1 MSGSG
6 GGSPGAG
13 IRVSPGAELHVGAVV
28 GGVTYTGMGVFWML
42 FVVVLVS
49 KFFGGFE
56 ALEVLAIPRK

>member
-13 IRVSPGAELHVGAVV
+13 IRVSPGAVLHVGAVV
-28 GGVTYTGMGVFWML
+28 GGVLYTGLGVFRML

-49 KFFGGFE
+49 KIFRGFE
-56 ALEVLAIPRK
+56 AFEVLAVPRG